1 MVVYKLNLIKC
12 TFLRRG
18 ENLSEQRRAPS
29 NSTHIWCGV
38 WKSNPGH
45 VGGRQVLSPLRH
57 HILLTQI
64 KANVGFW
71 AFRGNQSTWRK
82 PLSAEL
88 RTNKLNRH
96 MTPDLGI
103 EPGPHYIDG
112 RQFLS
117 PLNHPCTPVC
127 LVKLQVNLFLCSP
140 LDTQVLFSENKDEKI
155 WY

>member
-18 ENLSEQRRAPS
+18 ENLSEQRRALS

-88 RTNKLNRH
+88 RTNKLNPH

-103 EPGPHYIDG
+103 EPGPHWWEAIPLTIEPSLHPCLFG
-112 RQFLS
+112 KATGEFIFMLS
-117 PLNHPCTPVC
+117 PWHTSAI
-127 LVKLQVNLFLCSP
+127 QW
-140 LDTQVLFSENKDEKI
+140 E
-155 WY
+155 